1 MSIFNALVNAVT
13 GMRAQSF
20 ALNNISSNIA
30 NSQTTGYKRV
40 DTGFQDLVGA
50 APLRQQNGGS
60 VAAFSRST
68 NTIAGTL
75 TETRVP
81 THFGIDGEGFV
92 AVRERVESNAGV
104 PSFSATNLYSRRGDF
119 TLDRNGYLVNGA
131 GHYLVGNTLD
141 PATGAKTGSV
151 PDVVRVAAG
160 RMPAQPTTTVS
171 FSGNLPATPRTE
183 AYEANVPGSDI
194 WAAPGGTLPAAV
206 TPATVPDS
214 AAFARNSIAGPS
226 VTMYDATGN
235 PVDVNMRWTKAA
247 ETAAGS
253 TWGLYAATGPAAT
266 SAASSWTLAS
276 AFTFNAS
283 GRMTAPA
290 GPFAM
295 NLTGLGLGAA
305 VNFELAGQV
314 TQYADI
320 DGQAKVDRVTQDGG
334 AMGDFESLSIS
345 DDGLVMARYT
355 NGRTQGL
362 AQIAIAQFNAPEAL
376 QRTGGGAFQATVES
390 GDPLW
395 NANGATLRSG
405 ALEGSNTDIAEEFS
419 KMIVTQQAYS
429 ANTRV
434 ISTSQQM
441 LQETLNVVR

>member
-1 MSIFNALVNAVT
+1 MDATSV
-13 GMRAQSF
+13 S
-20 ALNNISSNIA
+20 
-30 NSQTTGYKRV
+30 
-40 DTGFQDLVGA
+40 VG
-50 APLRQQNGGS
+50 GGS

-92 AVRERVESNAGV
+92 AVRERLESGGAG
-104 PSFSATNLYSRRGDF
+104 STFAETNLYSRRGDF

-131 GHYLVGNTLD
+131 GHFLVGNALD
-141 PATGAKTGSV
+141 PVTGAATGGT

-160 RMPAQPTTTVS
+160 RMAAQPTTTVS
-171 FSGNLPATPRTE
+171 FAGNIPATPETE
-183 AYEANVPGSDI
+183 NYAANVPGSDV
-194 WAAPGGTLPAAV
+194 WAAAGGVPPAAV

-214 AAFARNSIAGPS
+214 ADFARNSITGPT
-226 VTMYDATGN
+226 VTMYDPTGT
-235 PVDVNMRWTKAA
+235 PVDVNLRWAKTAD
-247 ETAAGS
+247 TAAGT

-266 SAASSWTLAS
+266 AAASSWTLAA
-276 AFTFNAS
+276 AFTFNAA

-290 GPFAM
+290 APAAM

-305 VNFELAGQV
+305 VSFDLAGRI
-314 TQYADI
+314 TQYTDV
-320 DGQAKVDRVTQDGG
+320 DGQAKVDRITQDGSG
-334 AMGDFESLSIS
+334 MGDFESLFIS
-345 DDGLVMARYT
+345 DDARVMARYS
-355 NGRTQGL
+355 NGRTQAL

-376 QRTGGGAFQATVES
+376 QRVGGGAFEATVES

-395 NANGATLRSG
+395 NADRPTLRSG
-405 ALEGSNTDIAEEFS
+405 ALEGSNTDIADEFS

-434 ISTSQQM
+434 ISISQQM